1 MADLRT
7 TYMGIQLKNPLII
20 GANNLTSEPEKAKRM
35 EDSGAAAIVYRSLF
49 EEQVQWENRHLFED
63 GKDGLLELKK
73 GEKYPSTD
81 TFLEELRKTKDAL
94 SIPVFGSLN
103 AVNFES
109 WIEYAKKIEQTGVDG
124 LEINLYYVPNDFELM
139 GRAIIQEKLDIVEA
153 VINATQIPVAVK
165 LSPFYT
171 NPLYVIKEMDKLG
184 ADAFILFN
192 KLFQP
197 EVNVETEEMRLPD
210 TLSSSDE
217 HNLPLRYT
225 GLAYGNIDA
234 DICSSRGIYNAEN
247 AIAMILAGAN
257 TFQIV
262 SSIYKH
268 GCDRIGYILKGIE
281 EWMDKKSYSSLADFR
296 GKLSRQNIKDPH
308 VYRRAQ
314 YVDILLH
321 G

>member
-1 MADLRT
+1 MADLKT
-7 TYMGIQLKNPLII
+7 KYMGIELKNPIII
-20 GANNLTSEPEKAKRM
+20 GANNLTSELDKAKKM

-49 EEQVQWENRHLFED
+49 EEQVQLDNLHLFED
-63 GKDGLLELKK
+63 GFDGRLELKDGK
-73 GEKYPSTD
+73 SYPSTD
-81 TFLEELRKTKDAL
+81 KFLNELRKTKEAL
-94 SIPVFGSLN
+94 SIPIFGSLN
-103 AVNFES
+103 AIHFES
-109 WIEYAKKIEQTGVDG
+109 WIEFAKKIEQTGVDG

-153 VINATQIPVAVK
+153 VIKTVNIPVAIK

-184 ADAFILFN
+184 ADAFVLFN

-197 EVNVETEEMRLPD
+197 EVDIKSEKMIFPD
-210 TLSSSDE
+210 NLSCPDE

-225 GLAYGNIDA
+225 GLVYGNINA
-234 DICSSRGIYNAEN
+234 DICASRGIFSAEN

-257 TFQIV
+257 TVQTV

-268 GCDRIGYILKGIE
+268 GCVKIE
-281 EWMDKKSYSSLADFR
+281 EIVKGLEHWMDQKGYTTIDDFR
-296 GKLSRQNIKDPH
+296 GKLSRKNIKDPM

>member
-1 MADLRT
+1 
-7 TYMGIQLKNPLII
+7 
-20 GANNLTSEPEKAKRM
+20 
-35 EDSGAAAIVYRSLF
+35 
-49 EEQVQWENRHLFED
+49 
-63 GKDGLLELKK
+63 
-73 GEKYPSTD
+73 
-81 TFLEELRKTKDAL
+81 
-94 SIPVFGSLN
+94 
-103 AVNFES
+103 
-109 WIEYAKKIEQTGVDG
+109 

-153 VINATQIPVAVK
+153 VIKAVNIPVAIK

-184 ADAFILFN
+184 ADAFVLFN

-197 EVNVETEEMRLPD
+197 EVDIKSEKMIFPD
-210 TLSSSDE
+210 NLSCPDE

-225 GLAYGNIDA
+225 GLVYGNINA
-234 DICSSRGIYNAEN
+234 DICASRGIFSAEN

-257 TFQIV
+257 TVQTV

-268 GCDRIGYILKGIE
+268 GCGKIEEIIKGIDF
-281 EWMDKKSYSSLADFR
+281 WMDQKGYNTIDDFR
-296 GKLSRQNIKDPH
+296 GKLSRKNIEDPM